1 MQGIIADDILVG
13 HIINGDTTAFKVLVE
28 RYQNLVF
35 TIAFRITGKREE
47 AEEVAQDV
55 FLKVYNSLAG
65 FEGNAK
71 FSSWIYRIAHN
82 TALTK
87 IRNRKEEFKE
97 LDTTGNRDYGLAN
110 SIVNEADQTFTKE
123 YINRAINMLEP
134 EEATIITLFYLA
146 DQSLEEIAPVLNIE
160 PNAAKVRLFRA
171 RKKLREKME
180 LIG

>member
-13 HIINGDTTAFKVLVE
+13 RILKGESAAFKVLVE

-47 AEEVAQDV
+47 AEEVSQDV

-110 SIVNEADQTFTKE
+110 SVVNEADQTFTKE
-123 YINRAINMLEP
+123 YINKAINLLEP

-146 DQSLEEIAPVLNIE
+146 EQSLEEIAPVLNIE
-160 PNAAKVRLFRA
+160 TNAAKVRLFRA